1 MNRYI
6 IYYTNPDGTKEK
18 ILNNGFDEFDAAL
31 TITRFQVLKIVNQV
45 VLESD
50 VQPEDSEDYIWR

>member
-18 ILNNGFDEFDAAL
+18 IVNACIDELDAAF
-31 TITRFQVLKIVNQV
+31 TVTRFQPLKTVNQV

-50 VQPEDSEDYIWR
+50 AQPEDSNDYTWA

>member
-18 ILNNGFDEFDAAL
+18 IANTCIDDFDAAL
-31 TITRFQVLKIVNQV
+31 TVTRFQPTKVVNQV

-50 VQPEDSEDYIWR
+50 IQPTDADDYNWV